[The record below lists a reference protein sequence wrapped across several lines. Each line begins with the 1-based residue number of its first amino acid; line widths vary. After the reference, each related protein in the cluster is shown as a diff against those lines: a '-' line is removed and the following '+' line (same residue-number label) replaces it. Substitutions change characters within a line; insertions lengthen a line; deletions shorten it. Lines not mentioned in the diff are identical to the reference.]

1 MSDLKFVFFSLKYRL
16 LNTSLSLILI
26 VFGVFT
32 ALILA
37 QLNNHFNNR
46 LKADGK
52 NIDIVVGAKG
62 SPLQLVLSTV
72 YHVDIPTGNI
82 SLDLVQNYIQ
92 HPQIENAIPLALGDN
107 WNGYRI
113 VGTTFDYIEHYNA
126 EIFKGRKWEN
136 NFEIIAGSSIDV
148 QIEETFYGSH
158 GLLDSNNQHEDEKY
172 KVVGILKP
180 TNTVIDR
187 LLLTSVDSV
196 LSIHDH
202 PQINESNVN
211 YRNKPEQ
218 KNSTIKVD
226 TLHKEHDHHEIKTSH
241 EEHNHEENK
250 NTHYH
255 HEHHKVES
263 SNNKKKTKN
272 LNLDNLIE
280 NKINNDKNIVKNS
293 FEKKTSEITAVLITT
308 KSPIANVNLPRLI
321 NRESSLQA
329 ANPALEITR
338 LTSIFGLS
346 SKSLTT
352 FSSILI
358 IISILSIFAGLITNL
373 DNRMGE
379 LAILRAIGYSR
390 KRIFK
395 IIILEGMSIVGI
407 GLFIGILVG
416 IVGFEVLTKII
427 IPLNTI
433 QANFQFNLSFFLI
446 VFTVILSGYL
456 AAIFPAMKASK
467 INVAHQLTKNV

>member
-37 QLNNHFNNR
+37 QLNNHFNKR

-52 NIDIVVGAKG
+52 NIDIVIGAKG

-82 SLDLVQNYIQ
+82 SYDLVQNYIQ

-113 VGTTFDYIEHYNA
+113 VGTTFDYMEHYNA

-136 NFEIIAGSSIDV
+136 NFEIMAGSSIDV

-202 PQINESNVN
+202 PQISGSSVN

-218 KNSTIKVD
+218 KNSTIKAD
-226 TLHKEHDHHEIKTSH
+226 TLPKEHDHHEIKTGH
-241 EEHNHEENK
+241 EEHNHEEAK
-250 NTHYH
+250 NTHHH
-255 HEHHKVES
+255 HEHDKVES
-263 SNNKKKTKN
+263 TNNKNNSKN

-280 NKINNDKNIVKNS
+280 DKINNHKNIVKNS
-293 FEKKTSEITAVLITT
+293 LENKTSEITAVLITT

-346 SKSLTT
+346 SKSLTI

-358 IISILSIFAGLITNL
+358 IISILSIFAGLVTNL

-395 IIILEGMSIVGI
+395 IIILEGMSIVGF
-407 GLFIGILVG
+407 GLLIGILVG